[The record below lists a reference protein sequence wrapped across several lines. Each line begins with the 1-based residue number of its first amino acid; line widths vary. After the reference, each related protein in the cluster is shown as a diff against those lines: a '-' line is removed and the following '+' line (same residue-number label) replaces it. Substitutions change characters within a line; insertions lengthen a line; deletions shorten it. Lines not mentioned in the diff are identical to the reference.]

1 MIKYQET
8 VPLLTYPVLN
18 GTFQSYRISK
28 LVFWLLLFCCCWFFV
43 SFTGE
48 FSMIAIIFIEI
59 LITFFYIYF
68 KLLIKR
74 QTSGKS
80 SDNEWQQM
88 KSSDTM
94 ITTSV
99 TTSNNK
105 GKQVIQRVT
114 PNDNEWYNEW
124 KWVITICITSENK

>member
-99 TTSNNK
+99 TTSNNE

-124 KWVITICITSENK
+124 KWVITICITGENK

>member
-99 TTSNNK
+99 TTSNNE

-124 KWVITICITSENK
+124 KWVITICITSKNK

>member
-1 MIKYQET
+1 
-8 VPLLTYPVLN
+8 
-18 GTFQSYRISK
+18 
-28 LVFWLLLFCCCWFFV
+28 
-43 SFTGE
+43 
-48 FSMIAIIFIEI
+48 MIAIIFIEI

-99 TTSNNK
+99 TTNNNE
-105 GKQVIQRVT
+105 GKQVIQRMT
-114 PNDNEWYNEW
+114 PNDTEWYNEW
-124 KWVITICITSENK
+124 KWVITICVTGENK

>member
-99 TTSNNK
+99 TTSNNE

>member
-99 TTSNNK
+99 TTSNNE
-105 GKQVIQRVT
+105 GKQVIQRVI

>member
-80 SDNEWQQM
+80 SDNEWQKM

-99 TTSNNK
+99 TTSNNE